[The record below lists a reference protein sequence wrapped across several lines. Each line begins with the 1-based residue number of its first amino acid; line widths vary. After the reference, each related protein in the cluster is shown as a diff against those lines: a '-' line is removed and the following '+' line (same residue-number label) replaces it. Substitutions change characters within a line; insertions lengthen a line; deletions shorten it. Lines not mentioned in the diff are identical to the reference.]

1 MGTFRHPVE
10 LSATA
15 TGPFVTVQA
24 MVDTGATYSLFPRSV
39 LEQLGVAPQE
49 QAEFILADGRRIMRD
64 LAIITVRL
72 EGRVRP
78 GVCVVGE
85 NGAEPLLGAVT
96 LESFGLA
103 ADPVNR
109 RLVPAPLYLL

>member
-10 LSATA
+10 LSATS

-24 MVDTGATYSLFPRSV
+24 VVDTGATYSLFPRSL
-39 LEQLGVAPQE
+39 LEQLGVTPQE
-49 QAEFILADGRRIMRD
+49 QAEFILANGRRIMRD
-64 LAIITVRL
+64 LAIVTVRL

-85 NGAEPLLGAVT
+85 DVAEPLLGAVT

>member
-15 TGPFVTVQA
+15 AGPFITVQA
-24 MVDTGATYSLFPRSV
+24 VVDTGATYSVFPRT
-39 LEQLGVAPQE
+39 LLTQLGVVPQE
-49 QAEFILADGRRIMRD
+49 QAKFILADGRRIMRD
-64 LAIITVRL
+64 LAIVTARI

-85 NGAEPLLGAVT
+85 DGAEPLLGAVT

-109 RLVPAPLYLL
+109 RLVPAPL